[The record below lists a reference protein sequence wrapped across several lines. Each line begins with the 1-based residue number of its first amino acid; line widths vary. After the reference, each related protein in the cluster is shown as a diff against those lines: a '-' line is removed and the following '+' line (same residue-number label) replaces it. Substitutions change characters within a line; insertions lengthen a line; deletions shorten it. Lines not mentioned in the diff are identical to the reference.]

1 MRDLVAGIA
10 GSRHVRSAAI
20 GAVTVCCLL
29 FVAAPQALADSTWTG
44 AAASGTTGWSNGS
57 NWSGGTAPTAGSAGT
72 LTFPALSSCNTST
85 ETCYGSSND
94 LTGANLTGLTIDDK
108 SSYSVTG
115 NGITLGS
122 GGISTTSTGSSISA
136 TWATPIALGAD
147 QTWSIGGGGQL
158 VVAAAVTGASDT
170 LNVALN
176 NFSDLAL
183 DGVDEV
189 GPITASGNGDLQ
201 VAGGSVNASDGNSI
215 GITNGATLLAAANV
229 TTGPVSV
236 TGGILGL
243 GGIST
248 NTLTVNG
255 AASLNST
262 STTVTDL
269 NATTASRLTA
279 SGSITLAGTLDLGW
293 PLSSSCTTLTPGT
306 VYTLVSSTG
315 GSVSGTFAN
324 AADGS
329 VHSVQCVGN
338 TEGTVQIHYT
348 SAAVTA
354 TVVAT
359 PNLSASASASGT
371 VGSAIS
377 PSSVSAPW
385 RPEPL
390 PAGTVTF
397 EVFGPQS
404 SAPTDCTSGGTTV
417 GTATVSGDGTYNPS
431 SGFTP
436 SDAGDYW
443 WYASYNGDS
452 DNTPAASTCGPSMA
466 ETVVAKASTSFTSG
480 ASPTATTYGNSVM
493 LSATGLP
500 SGATGTVIFTSGGN
514 TLCSG
519 TVSTGSAS
527 CSTGTLAPATYPV
540 TATYSGDTNYQGS
553 TSTTSFTISKAT
565 PSLTATAPANATVGS
580 AISPSSVSAPWRPEL
595 SHGTVTFE
603 VFGPQSSAP
612 TDCTSG
618 GTTVGTATVSGDG
631 TYNPSSGF
639 TPSDAGDYWWYA
651 SYNGDSDNT
660 PAASTCGASMAETLV
675 APSPIPTPP
684 TVSNVSISTSGSS
697 SQSGPVVDPGIEVT
711 CPGGGSSCSASEQAT
726 VMIGAAN
733 TPVESGPRVEHPMT
747 LSSTQSTI
755 LAGGSSNAAFHLNQL
770 GMRLLS
776 DHKRLS
782 VQITVSGYA
791 HGATPVTA
799 TKTITLDGRFA
810 SYKVSAVKVYRDGTI
825 TLRVNLSTPGH
836 VNVLVSA
843 WNDNIAG
850 EARVLN
856 PSPGRFVVGRAST
869 NTKKAG
875 VLTLRVRPT
884 AQGKRLIA
892 HPAYPVTLRLWVSY
906 IPLYAFQ
913 INRGDYG
920 LHP

>member
-1 MRDLVAGIA
+1 M
-10 GSRHVRSAAI
+10 
-20 GAVTVCCLL
+20 
-29 FVAAPQALADSTWTG
+29 
-44 AAASGTTGWSNGS
+44 
-57 NWSGGTAPTAGSAGT
+57 
-72 LTFPALSSCNTST
+72 
-85 ETCYGSSND
+85 
-94 LTGANLTGLTIDDK
+94 
-108 SSYSVTG
+108 
-115 NGITLGS
+115 
-122 GGISTTSTGSSISA
+122 
-136 TWATPIALGAD
+136 
-147 QTWSIGGGGQL
+147 
-158 VVAAAVTGASDT
+158 
-170 LNVALN
+170 
-176 NFSDLAL
+176 
-183 DGVDEV
+183 
-189 GPITASGNGDLQ
+189 
-201 VAGGSVNASDGNSI
+201 
-215 GITNGATLLAAANV
+215 
-229 TTGPVSV
+229 
-236 TGGILGL
+236 
-243 GGIST
+243 
-248 NTLTVNG
+248 
-255 AASLNST
+255 
-262 STTVTDL
+262 
-269 NATTASRLTA
+269 
-279 SGSITLAGTLDLGW
+279 
-293 PLSSSCTTLTPGT
+293 
-306 VYTLVSSTG
+306 
-315 GSVSGTFAN
+315 
-324 AADGS
+324 
-329 VHSVQCVGN
+329 
-338 TEGTVQIHYT
+338 
-348 SAAVTA
+348 
-354 TVVAT
+354 
-359 PNLSASASASGT
+359 
-371 VGSAIS
+371 
-377 PSSVSAPW
+377 
-385 RPEPL
+385 
-390 PAGTVTF
+390 
-397 EVFGPQS
+397 FGPQS

-553 TSTTSFTISKAT
+553 TSTTSFTISKVT

-580 AISPSSVSAPWRPEL
+580 AISPSSVSATLASGASPSGTVTFEVFGPQSSAPTDCTSGGTTVGTATVSGDGTYNPSSGFTPSDAGDYWWYASYNGDSDNTPAASTCGPSMAETVVAKASTSFTSGASPTATTYGNSVML
-595 SHGTVTFE
+595 SATGLPSGATGTVIFTSGGNALCSGTVSTGSASCSTGTLAPATYPVTATYSGDTNYQGSTSTTSFTISKVTPSLTATAPANATVGSAISPSSVSGTLSSGSSASGTVTFE